1 MTSTPDRRRARRG
14 LATLAVAFALV
25 ATGCGSSAT
34 TSPDGAASSATEPAD
49 AADFRDTIQGL
60 QRDDPLDVSGVTLPE
75 VAEDA
80 TTTPFRFVAPT
91 GDLLFVAFGY
101 TNCPDVCPVFLTTF
115 ARAIEAIGT
124 GPGSE
129 AQLLFVGVDVQRD
142 TPDQLKTFLSRINPT
157 FIGLTGSEEVIAE
170 ANSAVFNP
178 PIEIEE
184 DTDGDGVYLV
194 GHSSKVFPFTA
205 DGVGH
210 RIYPSD
216 VRQQQLVRDLPL
228 LSEGT
233 YR

>member
-1 MTSTPDRRRARRG
+1 MTTEHSLHLPGDPGWSRRRFLGVAATGLAAVGLGACSLDRASTPDESKEEAPSGAWAGELQDPPLER
-14 LATLAVAFALV
+14 
-25 ATGCGSSAT
+25 
-34 TSPDGAASSATEPAD
+34 PDVTFTDMDGEPFPFLEKTE
-49 AADFRDTIQGL
+49 GKL
-60 QRDDPLDVSGVTLPE
+60 SV
-75 VAEDA
+75 
-80 TTTPFRFVAPT
+80 
-91 GDLLFVAFGY
+91 LFFGY